1 MYMQTFIP
9 YFNFHQKCHSVI
21 PLKEALMKIEKLRRT
36 LKPQSE
42 ASSYIYFME
51 LVANNVKTIEI
62 T

>member
-9 YFNFHQKCHSVI
+9 YSNFQQKCHSVI
-21 PLKEALMKIEKLRRT
+21 PLKETLMEIEKLRRT

-42 ASSYIYFME
+42 ASSYIYYME